1 MELNDM
7 NDKFFQ
13 DLFGE
18 QMNKIK
24 EIDDESMSEIQ
35 EAHEIITKLLFA
47 WETGLNKR
55 YGNND
60 KITEKAL
67 NWLNKNTKISKDPP
81 GFEGTL
87 DALNNIKI

>member
-1 MELNDM
+1 MEINDM
-7 NDKFFQ
+7 NDKFFES
-13 DLFGE
+13 LFE
-18 QMNKIK
+18 EHLKSYDMAMNKIK

-67 NWLNKNTKISKDPP
+67 NWLNKNSKI
-81 GFEGTL
+81 
-87 DALNNIKI
+87 